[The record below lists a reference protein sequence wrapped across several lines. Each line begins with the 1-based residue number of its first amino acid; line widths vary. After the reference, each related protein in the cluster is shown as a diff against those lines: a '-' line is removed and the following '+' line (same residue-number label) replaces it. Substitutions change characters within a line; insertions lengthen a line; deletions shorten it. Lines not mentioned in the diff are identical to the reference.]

1 MYYTSYLNWKAAA
14 LVLKHVA
21 GWSYRTET
29 VEEKKIIKIIRFL
42 LFVFKRLKLNR
53 TGFLRVSNRLWWWIE
68 TTELNKLWFYHGL
81 QSLTKTTAVLISQQ
95 QSLYS

>member
-68 TTELNKLWFYHGL
+68 TTELRFYHGL
-81 QSLTKTTAVLISQQ
+81 QSLRKLQ
-95 QSLYS
+95 LY